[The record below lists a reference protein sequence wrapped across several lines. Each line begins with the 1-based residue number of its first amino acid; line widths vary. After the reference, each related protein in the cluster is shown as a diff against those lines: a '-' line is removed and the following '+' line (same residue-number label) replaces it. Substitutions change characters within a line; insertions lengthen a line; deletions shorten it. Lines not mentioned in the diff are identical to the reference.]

1 MKARELTEE
10 QAIQTAETI
19 IDELPWPLLKSWM
32 IDASTRSLRG
42 RIAANIAE
50 DRYGAGST
58 ASKCT
63 IAILLRDGVE
73 AAIDFANDLEH
84 HES

>member
-1 MKARELTEE
+1 MKAREQTEE
-10 QAIQTAETI
+10 QAIQTAEEL
-19 IDELPWPLLKSWM
+19 IDNMNSLDRQEMRK
-32 IDASTRSLRG
+32 AATRHDRA
-42 RIAANIAE
+42 RIASNIAQ
-50 DRYGAGST
+50 DRYSAGST
-58 ASKCT
+58 AARCT